1 MIGHDERNQI
11 INHLC
16 PSLFPDASCA
26 RECESS
32 GSCSLMA
39 QSSEKEENEDIT
51 FRRPD
56 GRFVSLRLRALA
68 LSPHEPVARCAIILK
83 NRTHERQLEEEVSER
98 LKLGGLIGHSRP
110 MQKLFQTILRSAA
123 SEATVLIEG
132 ESGTGK
138 ELVARSLHENSRRAN
153 GAYLRVHCA
162 ALAENLLESELF
174 GHAKG
179 AFTGAATARV
189 GRFEAA
195 DGGTL
200 LLDEIGE
207 ISPSIQ
213 VKLLR
218 VLQEREVERIG
229 ENIPRKVDVR
239 IIAATNRDLAEM
251 VKRGEFREDLY
262 YRLRVLPIKVPALR
276 TRRDDI
282 PLLVTHLLSEM
293 AGRYEREEVDI
304 SPEALR
310 LLESYNWPGNVRE
323 LVNSLEFAL
332 VQAEGG
338 TILPSHFPPEIRN
351 YIAGPEDVVQD
362 MASTQ
367 EIPMVYYRPRMR
379 PEEEKALIIR
389 TLQETG
395 GNRAAA
401 ARKLGMSR
409 TTLWKRLK
417 RFGIE

>member
-1 MIGHDERNQI
+1 M
-11 INHLC
+11 
-16 PSLFPDASCA
+16 
-26 RECESS
+26 
-32 GSCSLMA
+32 
-39 QSSEKEENEDIT
+39 
-51 FRRPD
+51 
-56 GRFVSLRLRALA
+56 
-68 LSPHEPVARCAIILK
+68 
-83 NRTHERQLEEEVSER
+83 
-98 LKLGGLIGHSRP
+98 
-110 MQKLFQTILRSAA
+110 
-123 SEATVLIEG
+123 
-132 ESGTGK
+132 
-138 ELVARSLHENSRRAN
+138 
-153 GAYLRVHCA
+153 
-162 ALAENLLESELF
+162 AENLLESELF

-367 EIPMVYYRPRMR
+367 EIPMGYYRPRMR